1 MRDALIGI
9 ARRVEGRNAA
19 GVMRLPID
27 RAFSLK
33 GFGTVVTGTLVSG
46 RLRVEDEV
54 EVHPGGRRLRVRGV
68 QVHGGAVEAAE
79 AGQRTAVNLAN
90 VEAAELRRGMV
101 LGPVGLFRTTQVADC
116 RFDLLAT
123 AQPLKHG
130 APIHLHAGTAEVEA
144 EVRML
149 RGAGAL
155 EPGTSGFVR
164 LRLREPLL
172 LLPGDRFI
180 ARMFSPVVTIGG
192 GEVIDNAPAA
202 GMKRA
207 AALDRLPELWRA
219 GLEKQLSLWAAEEE
233 AGSGVAELAARAGV
247 REGEVLAAAE
257 GAGLVAVKG
266 EALRLVARAAVEGV
280 VAKLRAEL
288 GRFHREN
295 PLLPGMPKASA
306 PAAAWL
312 VEAALG
318 RTAEIVAEGENLRLR
333 AFQPKM
339 QAEEDAAAGKME
351 ELFREGGLAV
361 PGVVEVLG
369 QSGLDA
375 NRSRTVLQLLLRE
388 GRLVR
393 ISAELIYHR
402 EAVER
407 LRGLLGEKKG
417 MRFGVAEFKEWTGVS
432 RKYAIPLLEW
442 LDRERVT
449 RREGEKRLI
458 L

>member
-1 MRDALIGI
+1 
-9 ARRVEGRNAA
+9 
-19 GVMRLPID
+19 
-27 RAFSLK
+27 
-33 GFGTVVTGTLVSG
+33 
-46 RLRVEDEV
+46 
-54 EVHPGGRRLRVRGV
+54 
-68 QVHGGAVEAAE
+68 
-79 AGQRTAVNLAN
+79 
-90 VEAAELRRGMV
+90 MV

-130 APIHLHAGTAEVEA
+130 APIHFHAGTAEVEA

-155 EPGTSGFVR
+155 EPGTGGFVR

-192 GEVIDNAPAA
+192 GEVIDNAPPAR
-202 GMKRA
+202 MRRA
-207 AALDRLPELWRA
+207 AALERLPGLWRA
-219 GLEKQLSLWAAEEE
+219 GLEQQLSLWAAEEE
-233 AGSGVAELAARAGV
+233 TGAGLAELAARGGV
-247 REGEVLAAAE
+247 REGDVLAGAE
-257 GAGLVAVKG
+257 GAGLVVVKG
-266 EALRLVARAAVEGV
+266 EKLRLVARAAVDGV
-280 VAKLRAEL
+280 VAKLTAEL

-295 PLLPGMPKASA
+295 PLLPGMAKAAA

-312 VEAALG
+312 VDAALG

-333 AFQPKM
+333 SFQPKM

-351 ELFREGGLAV
+351 GLFREGGLAV
-361 PGVVEVLG
+361 PGVAEVLG

-375 NRSRTVLQLLLRE
+375 NRAKTVLQLLLRE

-417 MRFGVAEFKEWTGVS
+417 VRFGVAEFKEWTGVS
-432 RKYAIPLLEW
+432 RKYAIPMLEW

-449 RREGEKRLI
+449 RREGEKRQI